1 MSSNKQNVASPA
13 ATQTIPDKRNLSL
26 ENYDT
31 EAVNHD
37 GEEAEM
43 IEFCSGDTKAV
54 NTEALNSDEEEAE
67 MEKNYEV
74 SLACTTNQRVFCPEY
89 PG

>member
-1 MSSNKQNVASPA
+1 MSSNKQNVTSPT

-43 IEFCSGDTKAV
+43 I
-54 NTEALNSDEEEAE
+54 
-67 MEKNYEV
+67 
-74 SLACTTNQRVFCPEY
+74 
-89 PG
+89 